1 MTLANDPGT
10 GGSLAIIGAGSSG
23 LVSLKYALDRLS
35 AWRVVC
41 YEASRSTR
49 GCWGFP
55 YRGFVSTTT
64 KYTTQFA
71 CYPVYEAAMQSHDD
85 RGYAEFFRDD
95 EYGRYLDAFVQA
107 HGLSPY
113 IGLGQRVRRIDRVG
127 PGGGWCLTV
136 VDEASGDER
145 REQFD
150 AVIMATGL
158 VADQPSL
165 PCDIPQL
172 SSEAIY
178 RRDAIEST
186 RNQRVVVVG
195 GGETAVDH
203 AARLADPALGNR
215 VVLSLRS
222 GVRVSPR
229 YHPIRGVPSDFLR
242 NRFMLA
248 INRDFRNAIGQR
260 FVEARIRYREWF
272 ERAFGGGGHEA
283 NSPDSAAR
291 RREWDFRLT
300 RAAKDELFS
309 VFHNKS
315 DDFLDLVG
323 DGRIEIVGP
332 AVDDSYRVYR
342 AFDST
347 EEYRIE
353 PDLVVPAIGYRST
366 LSELTDGQARLR
378 DCYLG
383 CCPVSYE
390 DLFVVGFARPI
401 IGNIPA
407 ISEMQARYVIGQL
420 AGDHVRPADIAERH
434 RCERHEQQ
442 RRYPRLD
449 HDAVYPVEMFPY
461 CDQLAREMGVL
472 PRPRWWRSPRRWVRV
487 NLAPASTM
495 HYDPDDAS
503 ARRLTDRAPVYMPP
517 VLIGLLALL
526 RLPSAVYSGCRRL
539 LARRRGDCS

>member
-1 MTLANDPGT
+1 MSRTRDHGT
-10 GGSLAIIGAGSSG
+10 GGRLAIIGAGSSG
-23 LVSLKYALDRLS
+23 LVTLKYALDRL
-35 AWRVVC
+35 AGWQVVC
-41 YEASRSTR
+41 YEASDSTR

-71 CYPVYEAAMQSHDD
+71 CYPVYDAVMQSDDD
-85 RGYAEFFRDD
+85 RGYEEFFRDD
-95 EYGRYLDAFVQA
+95 EYGRYLDAFAQA
-107 HGLSPY
+107 HGLRDY
-113 IGLGQRVRRIDRVG
+113 IGLGQRVRRVDRVG
-127 PGGGWCLTV
+127 ASGGWRLTV
-136 VDEASGDER
+136 VDKASGAER
-145 REQFD
+145 LERFD

-158 VADQPSL
+158 VADQPALS
-165 PCDIPQL
+165 CDIPQL
-172 SSEAIY
+172 TSDAIY
-178 RRDAIEST
+178 RHGAIEST

-195 GGETAVDH
+195 GGESAVDH
-203 AARLADPALGNR
+203 AARLADPALGNQ
-215 VVLSLRS
+215 VVMSLRS
-222 GVRVSPR
+222 GIRVSPR

-272 ERAFGGGGHEA
+272 ERAFGGGGREA
-283 NSPDSAAR
+283 DATASAAR

-332 AVDDSYRVYR
+332 AIDDSYRVYR
-342 AFDST
+342 GFDSSDQHC
-347 EEYRIE
+347 IE
-353 PDLVVPAIGYRST
+353 PDLMVPAIGYRST
-366 LSELTDGQARLR
+366 LSELTDGQVRLR

-383 CCPVSYE
+383 CCPVAFD

-407 ISEMQARYVIGQL
+407 ISEMQARYIIGQL
-420 AGDHVRPADIAERH
+420 AGDHARPSDLAERH
-434 RCERHEQQ
+434 RCERDEQE
-442 RRYPRLD
+442 RHYPRID
-449 HDAVYPVEMFPY
+449 QDAVYPVEMFPY
-461 CDQLAREMGVL
+461 CDQLAREMGVS
-472 PRPRWWRSPRRWVRV
+472 PWPSWWRSPRRWIRV

-495 HYDPDDAS
+495 HYDPDDES

-517 VLIGLLALL
+517 VLIALLALL
-526 RLPSAVYSGCRRL
+526 RLPSSVYSGCQRL
-539 LARRRGDCS
+539 FARRHLG